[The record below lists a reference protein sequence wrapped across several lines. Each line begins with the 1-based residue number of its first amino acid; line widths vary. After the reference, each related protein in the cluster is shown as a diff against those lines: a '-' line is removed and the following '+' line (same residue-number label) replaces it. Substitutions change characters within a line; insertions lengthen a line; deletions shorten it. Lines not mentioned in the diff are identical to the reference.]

1 MLQVKCGNSEGSVPY
16 SSVQYKPELSGYQA
30 AMSVSNIPSEL
41 NMKMM
46 MKNIKL
52 DEMKYFDAEL
62 SKLEEDRES
71 LINTSK
77 YDIASGWP
85 LGRLNKKNLYN
96 CESS

>member
-1 MLQVKCGNSEGSVPY
+1 MQVKCGNSEGSVPY

-52 DEMKYFDAEL
+52 DEMKYFDGEL
-62 SKLEEDRES
+62 SKLEEDLDA

-77 YDIASGWP
+77 YDIAPGWP
-85 LGRLNKKNLYN
+85 LGRLSKKHV
-96 CESS
+96 